1 MGLAPAK
8 SPVPRSGGFATAAG
22 VNQRLTQELSE
33 QTRTFTFE
41 CEEMRFIRVILGS
54 TLEES
59 KRHSDEVAALKMQ
72 LNSIIEANNMSQ
84 DEVK

>member
-1 MGLAPAK
+1 MGSAPAK

-33 QTRTFTFE
+33 QTRAFNLE
-41 CEEMRFIRVILGS
+41 YDEVKSIRVILGS

-59 KRHSDEVAALKMQ
+59 KKHSDDIVALKLQ
-72 LNSIIEANNMSQ
+72 LSSIIEANNMSM
-84 DEVK
+84 ELST